1 MIATQKQKANTA
13 NIYDVGEKLLIL
25 DIGISII
32 VSGIKDKRNEQKTL
46 LELRLSK
53 EEQKK
58 LDDAMRQDEAL
69 KALSKGIADMVISN
83 EEAPVPLSVV
93 EASLDPIKAA
103 GQDLKVEASFWD
115 SDNNPIIAAVQA
127 ISRMVN

>member
-1 MIATQKQKANTA
+1 VIATQKQKANTA